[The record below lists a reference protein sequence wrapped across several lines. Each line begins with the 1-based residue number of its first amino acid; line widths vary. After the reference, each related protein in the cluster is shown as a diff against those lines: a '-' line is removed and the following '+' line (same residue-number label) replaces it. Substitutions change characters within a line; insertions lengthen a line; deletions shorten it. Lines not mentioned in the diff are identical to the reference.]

1 MTMYLSLVRL
11 SKSQPIQAL
20 ANILQPD
27 HMPKRQAIAHNLM
40 WSLFAD
46 SPDRTRDFLWREEKE
61 GQFLVLSSRKPIQT
75 DLWQPHDVKGFAPNL
90 RVGDTLEFAL
100 RANAT
105 RMKRGDAPQRVD
117 VVMDALRSVPQEERA
132 DQRMKIADRESTA
145 WLSGQGT
152 KAGFDLLSSQCED
165 YSVHAL
171 DGYRGARKGQ
181 PQFGICDM
189 SGTLRVTDPATF
201 VTQIGLGFGRAK
213 AFGCGLMLIRRSE

>member
-1 MTMYLSLVRL
+1 MTTYLSLVRL
-11 SKSQPIQAL
+11 SKSQPMQAL
-20 ANILQPD
+20 ANVLQPD
-27 HMPKRQAIAHNLM
+27 HMPKRQAIAHNLI

-61 GQFLVLSSRKPIQT
+61 GHFLVLSSRKPIQT
-75 DLWQPHDVKGFAPNL
+75 DLWQPHEVKGFAPDL
-90 RVGDTLEFAL
+90 RMGDILEFAL

-117 VVMDALRSVPQEERA
+117 VVMDALQSVPKEERA
-132 DQRMKIADRESTA
+132 AQRLEIANTESAA
-145 WLSGQGT
+145 WLSRQGT
-152 KAGFDLLSSQCED
+152 KAGFELLSSQCED

-189 SGTLRVTDPATF
+189 SGTLRVTDPAALA
-201 VTQIGLGFGRAK
+201 VQIAAGFGRAK
-213 AFGCGLMLIRRSE
+213 AFGCGLMLIRRPK